1 MISTRVILAHGQ
13 TGRAHWEP
21 QAMQILCD
29 FFHAI
34 IRSEQ
39 AAHFKS
45 LPVVG
50 INRSL
55 VLQGITET
63 PEMLLYST
71 EKGTELEGKGGMV
84 PSAQMRRLWGDN
96 VTSSKSVN

>member
-1 MISTRVILAHGQ
+1 MTSTRVILAHGQ
-13 TGRAHWEP
+13 TWRAHWEP
-21 QAMQILCD
+21 WAVQILCD
-29 FFHAI
+29 FFFHAI

-45 LPVVG
+45 LPAVE

-63 PEMLLYST
+63 PEMSLYFT
-71 EKGTELEGKGGMV
+71 EKGTELERKGGMPPV
-84 PSAQMRRLWGDN
+84 H
-96 VTSSKSVN
+96 K